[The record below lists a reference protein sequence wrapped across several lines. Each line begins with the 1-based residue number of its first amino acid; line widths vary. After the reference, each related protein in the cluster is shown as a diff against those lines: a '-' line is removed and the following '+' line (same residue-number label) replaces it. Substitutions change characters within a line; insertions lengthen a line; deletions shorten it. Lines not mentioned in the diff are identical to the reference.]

1 MGNHGGTPLM
11 NKAKEFLKTKITGPL
26 VGLVMAIAFAALAFV
41 VAGLV
46 LSYGAKINS
55 DVGTGLTGT
64 ASLVNLNVSAGLNT
78 FGSNMPT
85 VASVIVAVIII
96 ALLFLGFGSLLTGRG
111 KGGV

>member
-1 MGNHGGTPLM
+1 M
-11 NKAKEFLKTKITGPL
+11 KERKNTLKTRITGPL
-26 VGLVMAIAFAALAFV
+26 VGLVMSIAFAALAFV

-64 ASLVNLNVSAGLNT
+64 AALVSSNVSSGLNT
-78 FGSNMPT
+78 FGANMPT

-96 ALLFLGFGSLLTGRG
+96 ALLFLGFGSLISRTGQ
-111 KGGV
+111 GGGL